1 MHSCAGQAFS
11 VVAGGRTA
19 TAAGFVPDDSDLGGR
34 IVLDFG
40 PFDWVEE
47 AEPVIGHP
55 HDPFKR
61 IDVLASGRHVVVS
74 YGGEVLA
81 DSRRPMALFETY
93 LPTRWYLPADDVR
106 LEVGNKLSFMG
117 IFQNI
122 IVQQLPV
129 SVFKMAIVNHWQG
142 QGSYLSEVRILTPD
156 RQQAVVVS
164 QPTPFEI
171 ASGGYA
177 DNISFFVNITF
188 PVSGRYVVQT
198 LIDSNLF
205 QEQMLFVSDVGEAE
219 LVGASEAVN

>member
-1 MHSCAGQAFS
+1 MSS
-11 VVAGGRTA
+11 T
-19 TAAGFVPDDSDLGGR
+19 
-34 IVLDFG
+34 
-40 PFDWVEE
+40 
-47 AEPVIGHP
+47 EPTT
-55 HDPFKR
+55 KN
-61 IDVLASGRHVVVS
+61 LKLL
-74 YGGEVLA
+74 YT
-81 DSRRPMALFETY
+81 LFC
-93 LPTRWYLPADDVR
+93 DDVR

-171 ASGGYA
+171 ATGGYA
-177 DNISFFVNITF
+177 DNISFFVNVTF

-205 QEQMLFVSDVGEAE
+205 EERMLFVSDVGEAE